1 MKKLNLLNTKNN
13 LIKFITALLIT
24 VGLAIPSLV
33 KACKVTSSAFAED
46 LTKINNNEENLQ
58 EEINLDYLNLKT
70 DDTILPVKTLS
81 HALGYNL
88 NWKNNKNLEVN
99 LTYAKNPKNN
109 EEEKKTNNMKDQ
121 KLEVKV
127 DVDSVFR
134 FR

>member
-13 LIKFITALLIT
+13 LMKFITALLIT
-24 VGLAIPSLV
+24 VGLATPSLV
-33 KACKVTSSAFAED
+33 AADKVTSPAFPED
-46 LTKINNNEENLQ
+46 LTKINNKEENLQ

-99 LTYAKNPKNN
+99 LTYAKIQKIM
-109 EEEKKTNNMKDQ
+109 KKKKSQMI
-121 KLEVKV
+121 
-127 DVDSVFR
+127 
-134 FR
+134 